1 MAVYNAF
8 GDALMRASAAKKE
21 RTQKQKQ
28 SGADSG
34 KKGKN
39 PTAETDTELN
49 LTTKKGKSTDTFTP
63 ATASGDDLYK
73 QRQAQVEQANND
85 FKSNLFNM
93 FGMGL
98 AAQDAAGMPEQTELA
113 RYQRDYGLAAQE
125 ANQRSKELNKAND
138 WEGRDELITR
148 YREAQAL
155 AAEEPSKANMGRA
168 DELRRELERKDIAA
182 GNGAR
187 AYTGQDRFS
196 NVFQGALGGTIG
208 DLANTAGTLGEAVGQ
223 GEMQRETGSVEQAR
237 LDNRFNDDTRK
248 AADAA
253 MRSAEA
259 TEGWQKIREYADKVS
274 GTAAEDLQKA
284 KEGLSSLGQAGVDIS
299 TNMIQMG
306 FDAATGALTGGN
318 SLVPM
323 FLRTFG
329 GSAREARQD
338 GATLGEQ
345 VLYGGTKAAIEVGT
359 EKLADG
365 VAGIYGK
372 GAADD
377 ITEELIRK
385 LSDSDTGRTM
395 LRWLFGAVGEG
406 GEEVLSDLLSPVAE
420 LIYKDPSM
428 IKVDPSEVLYD
439 FLIGAAVGALGGG
452 TSIATGQNAQAN
464 AELRARDAQAQLNA
478 AEAAQSPVQ
487 TQENTQT
494 QAAVPEAAA
503 PAESPAGIPAAAPEG
518 TRLTP
523 LAQTILGSVESGWY
537 GDAAETAQ
545 QAEAPAQEGTTT
557 APTTDLGRQS
567 QTAETVRTSPVTDE
581 ATAEAIAE
589 AEEAGGFNYLP
600 ISNDATMEDANQAL
614 QRDGLEH
621 TLAEWEREV
630 TRGKTSAKMVAT
642 GYLLFNEA
650 QRQGN
655 TQLAIEVLSDL
666 QSMNTSA
673 AQALQLNRMF
683 QSLNPATR
691 FSVIQRQ
698 IDKLSDKYSRQLP
711 DGIKV
716 SEEAQAAYLQAQDD
730 AARDE
735 ALNNIMDEVAKQLPS
750 TLKDKI
756 TAIRYLNML
765 GNFKTQGRNLIGNTL
780 MSATTFAKNAVK
792 FLAERASRAAGA
804 KTELTTSAVVNR
816 ALLNEAKADY
826 AENADSINGESKYS
840 DSAERGFAREA
851 ESRKQVFKSKILEG
865 YRKATNWAMERG
877 DTAFIGRR
885 YARSLAGY
893 LQANGMDAQ
902 TFAGIRNGTIEATK
916 EQQTLVDRARNYAAK
931 EAQEATFHDSNK
943 LADWVS
949 TLGRTDNTPK
959 AIRMLAEGIV
969 PFRKTPANVLLRA
982 EEYSPLGILNTAWKM
997 VQESKGEAT
1006 ASDVL
1011 NQFSKAL
1018 TGTGL
1023 FALGMWL
1030 RNAGRLTGHEDE
1042 EEQAAFNSLRGQQE
1056 YALVFPD
1063 GSSFTLDWAAPA
1075 AMPLFMGAQMMDIL
1089 ADEDISWDSIGD
1101 VLTSL
1106 GDPMLEMSM
1115 LQGVNDMLDNIK
1127 YSDNSLSSIAT
1138 NAALSY
1144 LSQIMTNSLAGQ
1156 IERTFEDKRYS
1167 TFANAGSR
1175 FGKSVERSIG
1185 KASAKTPGLDYAQAE
1200 YVDAW
1205 GRTQDS
1211 GNALTRAL
1219 TNFFSP
1225 GYTSTD
1231 RSTEV
1236 DDELQRLYDNG
1247 MNNVFPDKIPQSYQV
1262 TTYNAKGEA
1271 TGKMPLSADEYVQFQ
1286 KTMGQTS
1293 LEMVSELM
1301 DSSLYRTM
1309 SDDARAKAISEIY
1322 SYARETA
1329 AREVEPNTPADNTKA
1344 GTLSNP
1350 AAYLGA
1356 KAALSV
1362 AQKTEDYNRLDRLM
1376 MRYGEL
1382 PEDVRD
1388 ALAKDSTVK
1397 HLAEAYDAGVSSKTY
1412 LETEA
1417 AVKGLK
1423 PAEGYTNAPTWQK
1436 VETVMNNGDLSD
1448 KDKDFFASTY
1458 FTHGENGKMSTY
1470 EKYMAC
1476 REQYTPEQVA
1486 TFYKIYSTAKGDD
1499 KNGDGKT
1506 DTGTKKRN
1514 LLTAAM
1520 NAGFTQAQANELYN
1534 MWQEGKWK

>member
-49 LTTKKGKSTDTFTP
+49 LTTKKGKNTDTFTP

-73 QRQAQVEQANND
+73 QRQAQVEQANSD

-113 RYQRDYGLAAQE
+113 RYQRDYGLAARE

-187 AYTGQDRFS
+187 SYTGQDRFS

-223 GEMQRETGSVEQAR
+223 GEMQRETGSLEQAR
-237 LDNRFNDDTRK
+237 LDTRFNDDTRK

-428 IKVDPSEVLYD
+428 IKIDPSEVLYD

-487 TQENTQT
+487 TQENTET

-503 PAESPAGIPAAAPEG
+503 PAESTAGTPEAAPEG

-523 LAQTILGSVESGWY
+523 LAQTILGSEESGWY

-545 QAEAPAQEGTTT
+545 QTEAPAQEGPTTV
-557 APTTDLGRQS
+557 PTTDLGRQS

-581 ATAEAIAE
+581 ATAAAIAE

-600 ISNDATMEDANQAL
+600 ISNDATMEDASRAL

-698 IDKLSDKYSRQLP
+698 IDKLSEKYSRQLP

-780 MSATTFAKNAVK
+780 MSATTSAKNAVK

-1030 RNAGRLTGHEDE
+1030 RNAGRLTGHEDD

-1075 AMPLFMGAQMMDIL
+1075 AMPLFMGAQFMDIL
-1089 ADEDISWDSIGD
+1089 ADENLTWDSVGD
-1101 VLTSL
+1101 VLTAL

-1115 LQGVNDMLDNIK
+1115 LQGLNDMLDNIK
-1127 YSDNSLSSIAT
+1127 YSDGNKIGAIAT

-1167 TFANAGSR
+1167 TFTNSGSR
-1175 FGKSVERSIG
+1175 FGKNVERSLG
-1185 KASAKTPGLDYAQAE
+1185 KASAKTPGLDYAQVE

-1219 TNFFSP
+1219 KRRGN
-1225 GYTSTD
+1225 
-1231 RSTEV
+1231 
-1236 DDELQRLYDNG
+1236 
-1247 MNNVFPDKIPQSYQV
+1247 IPV
-1262 TTYNAKGEA
+1262 
-1271 TGKMPLSADEYVQFQ
+1271 
-1286 KTMGQTS
+1286 
-1293 LEMVSELM
+1293 
-1301 DSSLYRTM
+1301 
-1309 SDDARAKAISEIY
+1309 
-1322 SYARETA
+1322 
-1329 AREVEPNTPADNTKA
+1329 A
-1344 GTLSNP
+1344 G
-1350 AAYLGA
+1350 A
-1356 KAALSV
+1356 
-1362 AQKTEDYNRLDRLM
+1362 DRLK
-1376 MRYGEL
+1376 L
-1382 PEDVRD
+1382 T
-1388 ALAKDSTVK
+1388 S
-1397 HLAEAYDAGVSSKTY
+1397 HI
-1412 LETEA
+1412 
-1417 AVKGLK
+1417 
-1423 PAEGYTNAPTWQK
+1423 
-1436 VETVMNNGDLSD
+1436 
-1448 KDKDFFASTY
+1448 F
-1458 FTHGENGKMSTY
+1458 
-1470 EKYMAC
+1470 
-1476 REQYTPEQVA
+1476 
-1486 TFYKIYSTAKGDD
+1486 
-1499 KNGDGKT
+1499 
-1506 DTGTKKRN
+1506 GTKLSTRSRAS
-1514 LLTAAM
+1514 LRPS
-1520 NAGFTQAQANELYN
+1520 
-1534 MWQEGKWK
+1534 